1 MHVPV
6 KRERGVLHPVEGL
19 RGKSRSGF
27 ILLSGRFC
35 NHKCAHCLVDAGP
48 HRKEKAGLSTAG
60 KIIEGIGPN
69 LANEHV
75 NFVSVIGGEPLFH
88 LDFIEE
94 VDSSLKRV
102 CSGFHARVPR
112 IIIETNG
119 TVSGPE
125 IYKTLEPFRERLTLW
140 HSPDEFHPE
149 ASQIRAFEREGF
161 TIESRSPSKKIAA
174 LGRAFGLEGDYNWK
188 TDCDAAFVRYEMSGG
203 IPVILNRTPST
214 RKFMVFEN
222 GDTAL
227 CGYGGLTFGNLAKEN
242 TFSIAERIE
251 RDERAVA
258 LMERG
263 PLGLAEVLG
272 KAKEAVEVFMK
283 KGSCGICHAL
293 KEKLI

>member
-1 MHVPV
+1 MHVSTR
-6 KRERGVLHPVEGL
+6 RERGVLHPVEGL

-27 ILLSGRFC
+27 ILVSGRFC

-48 HRKEKAGLSTAG
+48 HRKEKAGLIMAG
-60 KIIEGIGPN
+60 KIMEGIRPN

-75 NFVSVIGGEPLFH
+75 NFVAVIGGEPLFH

-94 VDSSLKRV
+94 IGSNLERV
-102 CSGFHARVPR
+102 CSRSYAKVPR
-112 IIIETNG
+112 MIIETNG

-125 IYKTLEPFRERLTLW
+125 IYKILKPLKERLTLW
-140 HSPDEFHPE
+140 YSPDEFHPE
-149 ASQIRAFEREGF
+149 ASQMRMFEREGF
-161 TIESRSPSKKIAA
+161 AVESRSPSKKIAA
-174 LGRAFGLEGDYNWK
+174 LGRAFGMEGDYSWK
-188 TDCDAAFVRYEMSGG
+188 TDCDAAFVRYEMSRG
-203 IPVILNRTPST
+203 IPVILGRGPST
-214 RKFMVFEN
+214 KKFMVFEN
-222 GDTAL
+222 GETAL
-227 CGYGGLTFGNLAKEN
+227 CGYGGMTFGNLAKEN
-242 TFSIAERIE
+242 TFAIAERIE

-272 KAKEAVEVFMK
+272 KAKEAVEVFRQ